1 MSGTIPGGDEVDSIA
16 MTNAF
21 PKLLTALGAAAFLFV
36 APVAAQ
42 DSGAGVGG
50 FDVVPSQDFD
60 DRVTPDHRT
69 AMSTTFRGMGNLPPA
84 QTDVTFDPTIGTAI
98 PGTVQTY
105 SVPDEILGVSPDV
118 RGYEYVTLPDGRIA
132 LVHPE
137 DRTIAAILD

>member
-1 MSGTIPGGDEVDSIA
+1 

-21 PKLLTALGAAAFLFV
+21 PKLLTALGAAAFLFA
-36 APVAAQ
+36 APLAAQ
-42 DSGAGVGG
+42 NTSGGVGG
-50 FDVVPSQDFD
+50 GAADVVPFQDFD

-69 AMSTTFRGMGNLPPA
+69 AMSTTFRGMSDLPPA
-84 QTDVTFDPTIGTAI
+84 QTDVTFDPTVGTSI

-105 SVPDEILGVSPDV
+105 PVPDEILGVSPDV

-132 LVHPE
+132 LVHPQ